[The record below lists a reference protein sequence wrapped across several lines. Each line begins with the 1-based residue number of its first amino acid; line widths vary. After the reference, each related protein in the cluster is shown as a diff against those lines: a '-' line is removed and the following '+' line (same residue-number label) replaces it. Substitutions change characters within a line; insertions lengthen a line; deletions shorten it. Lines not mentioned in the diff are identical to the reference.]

1 MRNQNFSKVQIIWI
15 KCGLKGLSSGLSVS
29 FIGDSFKL
37 VYKFCLRS
45 IAAYYTLQAP
55 FEVRRRGWGE
65 FPVQVKLI
73 FANDEKEVDITHQL
87 NLDTTFSGVQTPGAE
102 TVSELFLVIYK

>member
-1 MRNQNFSKVQIIWI
+1 MS
-15 KCGLKGLSSGLSVS
+15 LSN
-29 FIGDSFKL
+29 
-37 VYKFCLRS
+37 FCLRL
-45 IAAYYTLQAP
+45 ITAYYILQAP

-102 TVSELFLVIYK
+102 TVSKHSPLNYK